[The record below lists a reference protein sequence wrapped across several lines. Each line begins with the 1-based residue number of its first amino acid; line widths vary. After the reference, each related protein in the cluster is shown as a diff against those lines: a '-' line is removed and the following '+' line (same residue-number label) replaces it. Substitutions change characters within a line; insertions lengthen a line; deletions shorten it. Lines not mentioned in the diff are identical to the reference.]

1 MIPKWPGDRDRTG
14 WFDRDI
20 ELTGEMHCVRG
31 LSECAGLFVDD
42 VLGIYQFNKVCGGDE
57 IRPVAI
63 PESEISDGGSVCCR
77 NHRVGFIQ
85 VVPSSACI
93 HTASYLETVQDMS
106 WKLISLALVRTER
119 GASNVPQP

>member
-1 MIPKWPGDRDRTG
+1 MN
-14 WFDRDI
+14 
-20 ELTGEMHCVRG
+20 CVRG
-31 LSECAGLFVDD
+31 LPECAGLFVDD

-85 VVPSSACI
+85 KVISEFLFRDSFVTCLRFGCRRNGGSVVLPSRRGR
-93 HTASYLETVQDMS
+93 
-106 WKLISLALVRTER
+106 ALNTHRR
-119 GASNVPQP
+119 A